1 MDMDSLTKIVSDIN
15 SILWGPWCL
24 IPILVGAGI
33 FFSVNLR
40 FVQIRQFG
48 RAVKHVFGG
57 LTFNGEKAGKHGMT
71 SFQSLAT
78 AIAAQVGTGN
88 LAGVA
93 TAMAMGGPGAI
104 FWMWVAAFF
113 GMATI
118 FSEAVLAQLYRSK
131 DEQGRIIGGPAYYI
145 SCGLGSRSMGALFS
159 VLCIIALGFI
169 GNMVQANSISTAF
182 ESSFN
187 IPPPVTGVFLILL
200 AGFIFIGGIKRIAS
214 FAEKMV
220 PLMALVYVLGAVYIV
235 IINIDLLIPTLSKI
249 FVGAFDPSAATG
261 GVIGASV
268 KEAIRYGVARGLF
281 SNEAGMGST
290 PHAHAIARVKHPAQ
304 QGLAAIVGLF
314 IDTFI
319 VLTATAIVILI
330 TGVLDG
336 QTTGIVLTQQAF
348 VKGMGAAG
356 SGFVALCL
364 FFAAFTT
371 IIGWYFFAEQNI
383 KFLFGYKVINI
394 FSVVVL
400 CFLMMG
406 SFLKVTLVWELA
418 DMFNGLMVI
427 PNIIAVFG
435 LYKLVVRACQDYEQK
450 FLKGEKPSFGPS
462 ERLTGRLAAIQTRHR
477 SIKAAHNRQM
487 MRNNAE
493 EENNNS
499 EDNEID
505 ETPID
510 EIVNAAKQH
519 KNTGINHMRR

>member
-1 MDMDSLTKIVSDIN
+1 MDALTQIVADIN

-24 IPILVGAGI
+24 IPVLVGAGI
-33 FFSVNLR
+33 FFTFKLR

-57 LTFNGEKAGKHGMT
+57 LSFNGEKAGNHGMT

-104 FWMWVAAFF
+104 FWMWLAAFF

-118 FSEAVLAQLYRSK
+118 FSEAILAQLYRSK
-131 DEQGRIIGGPAYYI
+131 DSEGHITGGPSYI
-145 SCGLGSRSMGALFS
+145 TYGLGSKSLATIFS
-159 VLCIIALGFI
+159 VLIIIALGFI

-182 ESSFN
+182 NSAFE
-187 IPPPVTGVFLILL
+187 IPTQVTGLFIILL
-200 AGFIFIGGIKRIAS
+200 AGFIFIGGIKRIAG

-220 PLMALVYVLGAVYIV
+220 PLMAGVYVLGAIYIM
-235 IINIDLLIPTLSKI
+235 ICYAGDILPTFKEI
-249 FVGAFDPSAATG
+249 FVGAFNPSAATG

-290 PHAHAIARVKHPAQ
+290 PHAHAIARVKHPVE
-304 QGLAAIVGLF
+304 QGLAAIIGLF

-319 VLTATAIVILI
+319 VLTATALVILV
-330 TGVLDG
+330 TGSLDG
-336 QTTGIVLTQQAF
+336 TKTGIELTQAAF
-348 VKGMGAAG
+348 VKGMGTAG

-371 IIGWYFFAEQNI
+371 IIGWYFFAVQNV
-383 KFLFGYKVINI
+383 KYLFGYKVINI
-394 FSVVVL
+394 FSVIVL
-400 CFLMMG
+400 CFLMTG
-406 SFLKVTLVWELA
+406 SFLKVNLVWELA

-427 PNIIAVFG
+427 PNIIAVIG
-435 LYKLVVRACQDYEQK
+435 LYKLVVRALDDYEGK
-450 FLKGEKPSFGPS
+450 FLNGDRPLFGAS
-462 ERLTGRLAAIQTRHR
+462 EQLTGRMAKINTLHR
-477 SIKAAHNRQM
+477 RK
-487 MRNNAE
+487 
-493 EENNNS
+493 
-499 EDNEID
+499 
-505 ETPID
+505 
-510 EIVNAAKQH
+510 KQ
-519 KNTGINHMRR
+519 RS